1 MKRVFLQN
9 HIVMKS
15 QKSLIITGKIGIYPL
30 INLLEQAQKIM
41 NLLLMNFMKE

>member
-1 MKRVFLQN
+1 MKRVLNQN

-15 QKSLIITGKIGIYPL
+15 QKSLIIIGKNGIYPL

-41 NLLLMNFMKE
+41 KLSLMNSMKE